1 MNYDFILILFIS
13 IICYLIGSIPFG
25 LILTKLKGLKDL
37 RTIGSGNIG
46 ATNVLRTGNKKLA
59 LLTLILDFS
68 KSYIPL
74 LIILKILKIP
84 FFLTITSNLY
94 LDQFS
99 MILIF
104 GYFSIIGHCYPIWLK
119 FKGGKGVATSLGVIF
134 LLDPLI
140 GVLLLAIWILIFYIF
155 KISSLSALI
164 ASICFPVLIFLKYE
178 NVNLIF
184 LTIFLTIFVFFTH
197 RENIKRI
204 LKQEEKKI

>member
-1 MNYDFILILFIS
+1 M
-13 IICYLIGSIPFG
+13 
-25 LILTKLKGLKDL
+25 
-37 RTIGSGNIG
+37 
-46 ATNVLRTGNKKLA
+46 
-59 LLTLILDFS
+59 
-68 KSYIPL
+68 
-74 LIILKILKIP
+74 
-84 FFLTITSNLY
+84 
-94 LDQFS
+94 
-99 MILIF
+99 
-104 GYFSIIGHCYPIWLK
+104 
-119 FKGGKGVATSLGVIF
+119 ATSLGVIF

-164 ASICFPVLIFLKYE
+164 AAKCFPILIFLKYE